1 MSSPLENEWDGLRVV
16 VAGIGISGFACADA
30 LLERGAQVVIVDE
43 SDAGSRRERGIVLEM
58 LGAQVRFGPEHVR
71 ALPEVAGERPELLIV
86 SPGWTE
92 AKPVVADALAAGIPV
107 WAEAE
112 LAWRLRPTHTP
123 APWLTITG
131 TRGKATTATMLA
143 TMLAANG
150 QRATSTGQAG
160 TSLLES
166 VLHPEPYDVLAVELS
181 AFQLRWSS
189 SLRPLASVCL
199 NVGPAERAE
208 FGRIYQNTEVAC
220 IYNVADPATEELV
233 REAEVI
239 EGARAIGF
247 SGGVPAVSMLGLVE
261 DVLCDRAFVPQRTTS
276 AAELGTIEDVRTAG
290 AGVLAGHNVLNA
302 LAAASLARAYGV
314 TPVAVRD
321 GLRHYYPL
329 PHRLNLLQR
338 TGPADHGVDWV
349 DDSAA
354 TDAFAAAAGL
364 ASFASVVWIA
374 GGYGAVPVDLDP
386 VVEKY
391 AQRLHG
397 VVLLPGDGT
406 SAIREALSRHAPD
419 VPVFEAGVPETGPMP
434 EIEPV
439 MRAAVEQAALLA
451 RPGDTVLFSPVLPA
465 PEGEPF
471 SARGQ
476 AFALALKDGP
486 A

>member
-1 MSSPLENEWDGLRVV
+1 MSNPLDNEWDGLRVV

-30 LLERGAQVVIVDE
+30 LLERGAQVVIVDV
-43 SDAGSRRERGIVLEM
+43 DDTGNRRERGTVLEV
-58 LGAQVRFGPEHVR
+58 LGADIRFGAEHVA
-71 ALPEVAGERPELLIV
+71 ALPEVGAELLVV

-92 AKPVVADALAAGIPV
+92 ENPVVRDALAAGIPV
-107 WAEAE
+107 WSEAE
-112 LAWRLRPTHTP
+112 LAWRLRPARNP

-143 TMLAANG
+143 TMLSAAG
-150 QRATSTGQAG
+150 KRATSTGQAG

-166 VLHPEPYDVLAVELS
+166 VLHPEAYDVLAVQLS
-181 AFQLRWSS
+181 DFQLRWSS

-199 NVGPAERAE
+199 NVGPADPAAG
-208 FGRIYQNTEVAC
+208 FGRIYENTEIAC
-220 IYNVADPATEELV
+220 VYNLADPATEELV
-233 REAEVI
+233 READVI

-261 DVLCDRAFVPQRTTS
+261 DVLCDRAFVPQRSTS
-276 AAELGTIEDVRTAG
+276 AAELGTTEDVRTAG
-290 AGVLAGHNVLNA
+290 AGVLAAHNVLNA

-314 TPVAVRD
+314 APSAVRD

-329 PHRLNLLQR
+329 PHRLNLLAR
-338 TGPADHGVDWV
+338 SGEIDWV

-364 ASFASVVWIA
+364 SSFESVVWIA
-374 GGYGAVPVDLDP
+374 GGYGDVPVDLDA
-386 VVEKY
+386 VVQKY
-391 AQRLHG
+391 AGRLRG
-397 VVLLPGDGT
+397 VVLLPGEGT
-406 SAIREALSRHAPD
+406 AALREALGRHAPD
-419 VPVFEAGVPETGPMP
+419 VPVSDSGVQETVGMP

-439 MRAAVEQAALLA
+439 MRSAVERAAELA
-451 RPGDTVLFSPVLPA
+451 RPGDTVLLSPVLPA

-476 AFALALKDGP
+476 AFAAAVKDVQG
-486 A
+486 